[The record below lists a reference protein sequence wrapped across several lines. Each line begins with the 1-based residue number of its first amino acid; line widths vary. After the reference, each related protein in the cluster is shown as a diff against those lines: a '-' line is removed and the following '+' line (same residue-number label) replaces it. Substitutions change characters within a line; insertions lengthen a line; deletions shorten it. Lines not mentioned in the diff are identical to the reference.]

1 MTWRSGSRL
10 AHLLGAL
17 VVCALALGLAP
28 ARAQIAAPGASA
40 APDAFKLEIQA
51 PDNVR
56 PYLERHLDLQRYSAV
71 TDLDSNELARLL
83 TVAEHDT
90 RELLGTL
97 GYFSPEVTFS
107 QRDTPNNPGALRLVT
122 GVIRPGEPTR
132 ISEVVINFS
141 GPISSDAALEPQRRA
156 IRNGWRLRTGMV
168 FTQAAWDESKTEA
181 LRLLTIKHFPKGQ
194 VLLSRA
200 EVDPLART
208 AVLTVTLDSGP
219 VYRLGALQIT
229 GLQNYSPTAVARIAR
244 LQPGADYDQTE
255 MLQAQQRLSD
265 SGYFDAA
272 FVTLDTE
279 GDPKSAPVLVQLRE
293 ARRQKIVLGV
303 GASTDSGPRVS
314 VEHTHRQLPWLG
326 WSALSKLSLDRAT
339 QSLGTEL
346 RAPLD
351 DDNWRWV
358 TSALAQRE
366 TAGSFKLLSQ
376 RLRWGRSQSDDKYD
390 RAYYLQYERANTTE
404 PGVPDASALS
414 VNYAWTNRRFDSMPF
429 PASGHGLSIELGGG
443 STLGSDRQPFV
454 RARGRW
460 LGFYPLAKGDD
471 SSPDAFKPGRLALR
485 LEAGAV
491 LAREDANLPDTQLF
505 LAGGDASVR
514 GYAFNSIGTT
524 GATGLVSAGRYLAV
538 GSLEW
543 QRPIKINN
551 DYSQWEQTV
560 FIDAGAVADEVRQL
574 HTKVGIGT
582 GVRWKSPVGPLQMDV
597 AYGVAERRF
606 RLHLSV
612 GFSF

>member
-1 MTWRSGSRL
+1 MTWRWGSRP
-10 AHLLGAL
+10 AHLLGGLL
-17 VVCALALGLAP
+17 VWMLACGLVPAWAQTAP
-28 ARAQIAAPGASA
+28 P
-40 APDAFKLEIQA
+40 AFDLEIQA

-56 PYLERHLDLQRYSAV
+56 PYLERHLELQRYSAV
-71 TDLDSNELARLL
+71 PDLEASELARLL
-83 TVAEHDT
+83 TVAEHDA

-97 GYFSPEVTFS
+97 GYFAPEVTFT
-107 QRDTPNNPGALRLVT
+107 QRDTPDNPKALRHVT
-122 GVIRPGEPTR
+122 GVVRPGEPTR
-132 ISEVVINFS
+132 IGEVVINFS
-141 GPISSDAALEPQRRA
+141 GPISSDAGLEPQRRA
-156 IRNGWRLRTGMV
+156 IRNGWKLRSGMV

-181 LRLLTIKHFPKGQ
+181 LRLLTIKHFPQGQ

-200 EVDPLART
+200 DVDPLARSV
-208 AVLTVTLDSGP
+208 VLTVTLDSGP
-219 VYRLGALQIT
+219 LYKLGPLQIT
-229 GLQNYSPTAVARIAR
+229 GLNNYSQTTVERIAR
-244 LQPGADYDQTE
+244 LLPGADYDQTE

-265 SGYFDAA
+265 SGYFDSA
-272 FVTLDTE
+272 FITLDTA

-293 ARRQKIVLGV
+293 AKRQKVVLGI

-314 VEHTHRQLPWLG
+314 VEHTHHQLPWLG
-326 WSALSKLSLDRAT
+326 WAELSKLSLDRAT

-346 RAPLD
+346 RAPPD

-376 RLRWGRSQSDDKYD
+376 RFRWGRSQSDDKYD
-390 RAYYLQYERANTTE
+390 RAYYLQYERANTSE

-414 VNYAWTNRRFDSMPF
+414 VNYAWTNRKFDSLPF
-429 PASGHGLSIELGGG
+429 PSSGRGLSIEVGGG

-454 RARGRW
+454 RTRARW
-460 LGFYPLAKGDD
+460 LGIYPLAKADD
-471 SSPDAFKPGRLALR
+471 SSPDAFKAGRLALR

-491 LAREDANLPDTQLF
+491 VARESANLPDTQLF
-505 LAGGDASVR
+505 LTGGDASVR
-514 GYAFNSIGTT
+514 GYGYNTIGTT
-524 GATGLVSAGRYLAV
+524 SAAGLVSAGRYLAV

-543 QRPIKINN
+543 QRPIRVNN
-551 DYSQWEQTV
+551 DYSQWEHTV

-574 HTKVGIGT
+574 HSKVGIGT

-612 GFSF
+612 GFNF